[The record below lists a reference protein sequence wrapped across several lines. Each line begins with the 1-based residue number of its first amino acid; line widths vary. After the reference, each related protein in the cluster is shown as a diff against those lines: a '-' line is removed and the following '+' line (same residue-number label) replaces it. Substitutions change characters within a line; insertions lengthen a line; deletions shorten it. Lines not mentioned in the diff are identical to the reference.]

1 MQDLLICHNGCIHT
15 VHVWQSSGCP
25 AYLLFSQQA
34 SKPDLQHGQSH
45 ILQDAACLN
54 AIRQLTCSLVCPE
67 RMSAGNLQSAKLIR
81 CGLEAEDAMLAL
93 LHEIILPWKRTIFL
107 SLQMWSPLLLFF
119 KSAGCYEVLWR
130 DTNLSLS
137 ITAKICCPVRK
148 PPIRFTLLMLGG
160 D

>member
-1 MQDLLICHNGCIHT
+1 MQDLLICHDGCIHT
-15 VHVWQSSGCP
+15 VHVWQSSSCP

-93 LHEIILPWKRTIFL
+93 LHEIILPRKRTIFL
-107 SLQMWSPLLLFF
+107 YKRCDLLCSFSSNLQAVKRSCEEIQTFL
-119 KSAGCYEVLWR
+119 
-130 DTNLSLS
+130 
-137 ITAKICCPVRK
+137 
-148 PPIRFTLLMLGG
+148 
-160 D
+160 